1 MIVLGIDPG
10 TAETGYGFITL
21 RRKTPKIIDCGLI
34 KTESQREDAYR
45 LLTMEKEIRKLI
57 RLYKPDIL
65 AIESIFFFQNRR
77 SALAVSQMKGIVL
90 LAAEKH
96 KLPIYEFSP
105 LEIKLAITGWGRAD
119 KEEMRL
125 AVQELFVLP
134 ENNYSNHAT
143 DAIGAAACY
152 LIKNKYLEPIDW
164 QSKKLS

>member
-34 KTESQREDAYR
+34 KTESQREDA
-45 LLTMEKEIRKLI
+45 
-57 RLYKPDIL
+57 
-65 AIESIFFFQNRR
+65 IESIFFFQNRK

-164 QSKKLS
+164 QSKKSS